1 MWQLVY
7 NYLQPKLQAI
17 PNLPHALK
25 PVPAVQNPNRFIW
38 ANYDTEA
45 LWSEYLGKLPHA
57 LRFTERNVH

>member
-1 MWQLVY
+1 
-7 NYLQPKLQAI
+7 LQAI

-45 LWSEYLGKLPHA
+45 L
-57 LRFTERNVH
+57 